1 MKLTSVHIREY
12 KSIQD
17 STPFEVGDVTCLVG
31 KNEAGKTAVL
41 EALNRLNP
49 LVGTKTFDVT
59 EDYPRAKVEEY
70 QQQIEQKKRKAA
82 IVVTATFTLTAD
94 EMQGA
99 KEEFG
104 DNIFKSA
111 DVELSR
117 GYEQKLYIG
126 VAADEQAAVRH
137 LVKEVGFPTDIA
149 AKANAQRS
157 FNDLATFLD
166 ERAAEQQA
174 AFKQA
179 QADASAIEDA
189 QEKAKA
195 LDESKHLA
203 ESESVKQLRAKL
215 VELKKQP
222 LGMYIWKTYLEE
234 SYPKFLYFDEYYQ
247 MEGELNIQ
255 KLKERQANKKLEDSD
270 HPMLALIELARL
282 NLDQLIAPQ
291 NTQALINK
299 LEGASNHL
307 SGKIFQYWSQNKNLS
322 IRFDIRPAYPGD
334 PEGMREGTNLWGF
347 VYDSAH
353 QVTIRL
359 GTRSRGFIWFFSF
372 LAWFS
377 QQRKTGQPL
386 ILLLDEPDC
395 SSTRVLKV
403 IFYATSK
410 RN

>member
-1 MKLTSVHIREY
+1 
-12 KSIQD
+12 
-17 STPFEVGDVTCLVG
+17 
-31 KNEAGKTAVL
+31 
-41 EALNRLNP
+41 
-49 LVGTKTFDVT
+49 
-59 EDYPRAKVEEY
+59 
-70 QQQIEQKKRKAA
+70 
-82 IVVTATFTLTAD
+82 
-94 EMQGA
+94 
-99 KEEFG
+99 
-104 DNIFKSA
+104 
-111 DVELSR
+111 LSLLGR
-117 GYEQKLYIG
+117 YDCRPSLYIG

-137 LVKEVGFPTDIA
+137 LVAEVGFPTDVA
-149 AKANAQRS
+149 AKANTQRS

-195 LDESKHLA
+195 LDEIKHLA
-203 ESESVKQLRAKL
+203 ESESAKQLRAKL

-377 QQRKTGQPL
+377 QQRKIGQPL
-386 ILLLDEPDC
+386 ILLLDEPGLFLHASAQGDLLRLRLPAQNV
-395 SSTRVLKV
+395 SL
-403 IFYATSK
+403 AE
-410 RN
+410 